1 MTLAAAM
8 DRLIP
13 PVDDVPGAGAM
24 LEAALAMAAR
34 HDRFRTVPTA
44 FAAALPADFAGLPAA
59 AQDAALRAVE
69 QTALPLFR
77 EMLELVT
84 LAYYADPRVHARIGW
99 RSGPLQPRGFPLP
112 PFDEAVLATAR
123 RRAPFWRGV

>member
-34 HDRFRTVPTA
+34 HARFAAVPAA
-44 FAAALPADFAGLPAA
+44 FAAALPPDFAGLPAA